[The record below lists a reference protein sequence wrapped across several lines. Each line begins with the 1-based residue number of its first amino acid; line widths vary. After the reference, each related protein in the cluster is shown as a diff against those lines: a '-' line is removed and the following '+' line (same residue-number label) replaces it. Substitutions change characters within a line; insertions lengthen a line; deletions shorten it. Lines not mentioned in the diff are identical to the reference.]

1 MPNRAEPWQ
10 PWLDLTW
17 DDEDPDVDAR
27 EAAFWALL
35 QVSMGAWARSTGREE
50 VLKPRALN

>member
-1 MPNRAEPWQ
+1 MPSRAEPWQ